1 MHQADLLYLPHDKVY
16 QNTYKYTL
24 NVIDVASR
32 YKASRP
38 LKTKKASEV
47 AEMLQDIYKK
57 GPLRY
62 PKEFHVDN
70 GTEFKAD
77 VLKLMK
83 EKGVEV
89 VSATTKYHHNFTAF
103 IERFNKTL
111 AERLFKAQDAQ
122 ELQNPTKYSR
132 IWVKYLQ
139 KAVTRLNSE
148 KTRMLG
154 MTPAKAVKLDNVE
167 LKVKPYPE
175 EKVLPEDGLYRYLY
189 QPGELEGGDRRR
201 ATDKIWSR
209 NTFRLDRIVENL
221 GQRVLYYLTDG
232 PRAFVRE
239 ELMLIPEGTEVPPEW
254 VEEW

>member
-83 EKGVEV
+83 THDVKV

-103 IERFNKTL
+103 VERFNKTL

-154 MTPAKAVKLDNVE
+154 MTPAKAVKLDSVE

-209 NTFRLDRIVENL
+209 NTFRLDRIIENL

-239 ELMLIPEGTEVPPEW
+239 ELMQIPEGTEVPPEW
-254 VEEW
+254 VGEW

>member
-1 MHQADLLYLPHDKVY
+1 MY

-70 GTEFKAD
+70 GTEFKSG

-111 AERLFKAQDAQ
+111 AERLFKAQDVQ
-122 ELQNPTKYSR
+122 ELENPTKDSR

-148 KTRMLG
+148 KTRDVG
-154 MTPAKAVKLDNVE
+154 DDA
-167 LKVKPYPE
+167 
-175 EKVLPEDGLYRYLY
+175 R
-189 QPGELEGGDRRR
+189 EGGKTHQCR
-201 ATDKIWSR
+201 A
-209 NTFRLDRIVENL
+209 E
-221 GQRVLYYLTDG
+221 GQALS
-232 PRAFVRE
+232 
-239 ELMLIPEGTEVPPEW
+239 
-254 VEEW
+254 